1 MYSSYSM
8 RISISL
14 PRFGLKFG
22 MKCGYDVYGRLK
34 DRFLNFIDESL
45 AKEYKEFL
53 QKEIRKDLK

>member
-1 MYSSYSM
+1 
-8 RISISL
+8 
-14 PRFGLKFG
+14 
-22 MKCGYDVYGRLK
+22 MKCSYDVYERLK